1 LKKLTLALKK
11 SHKVFLVVLLVLVI
25 DQSLKIWIKTHLYYS
40 QEIAIFGLG
49 WAKLHFVENNGMA
62 FGLSLGGFYGK
73 LALSLFRITA
83 VFVLSYYISL
93 LIKAEAKMGL
103 LISFALILAGAIGN
117 IIDSAFYGLIFSE
130 SYHGHT
136 SVLFP
141 DGGGYAGF
149 LHGKVVDMLYFPLFE
164 GQIPEWFPFWGGSQF
179 LFFRPVFNIADMSI
193 TIGVLSI
200 ILFHRSFFSSQEK
213 KKTIDKDINEES
225 SEVADQSS
233 EHIEPQQDISKNE
246 LPTQ

>member
-1 LKKLTLALKK
+1 MKK
-11 SHKVFLVVLLVLVI
+11 SLKVFLVVLLVLII
-25 DQSLKIWIKTHLYYS
+25 DQGLKVWIKTHLSYG
-40 QEIAIFGLG
+40 QEISLLGLD
-49 WAKLHFVENNGMA
+49 WARLHFVENNGMA

-130 SYHGHT
+130 SYHGHLAT
-136 SVLFP
+136 LFP
-141 DGGGYAGF
+141 ENGGYAGF

-164 GQIPEWFPFWGGSQF
+164 GQFPNWFPFWGGDQF

-193 TIGVLSI
+193 TLGVLSI
-200 ILFHRSFFSSQEK
+200 ILFHRNFFSSQEK
-213 KKTIDKDINEES
+213 KGEINVETMEQSSATNEEN
-225 SEVADQSS
+225 SESKK
-233 EHIEPQQDISKNE
+233 DISKSE
-246 LPTQ
+246 HPTP